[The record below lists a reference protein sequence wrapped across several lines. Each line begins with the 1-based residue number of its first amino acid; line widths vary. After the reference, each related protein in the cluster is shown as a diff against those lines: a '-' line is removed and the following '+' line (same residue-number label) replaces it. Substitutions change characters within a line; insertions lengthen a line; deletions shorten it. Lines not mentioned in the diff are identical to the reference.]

1 MKALV
6 LSSTELAM
14 GEWPQPPM
22 REHHA
27 RVKVLTAGLNHRDQ
41 WIREGKY
48 TNITLPV
55 VLGSDA
61 CGIVLDAPSSSG
73 YIGEKVIIDPTLVWG
88 DNSKAQGADFSVLGM
103 PSQGTL
109 AEEVVVPVAN
119 LYHVPDHLTNEQAA
133 ALPMAG
139 VTAYRALLLQGG
151 CSHNQTVLITGIGGG
166 VALTAFTMALAIG
179 ARVFVTS
186 TSDDKL
192 AKARAMGASGG
203 VNTTNV
209 GWSKDLAAQAGD
221 IDLIVDSLG
230 GPVFNDLLT
239 IVRPGGRIVSY
250 GATLGPVEKFNM
262 HRIFWKQLHVIG
274 STMGTAADFGD
285 MMEFVKLHKLVPIVD
300 SVVTLENTPSAL
312 ERLQRGE
319 QFGKIVVSIAS
330 TSTSSTAEN
339 VA

>member
-6 LSSTELAM
+6 LSSTGLAT

-22 REHHA
+22 RDGFA
-27 RVKVLTAGLNHRDQ
+27 RVKVLTAGLNRRDQ

-48 TNITLPV
+48 ANIALPV

-61 CGIVLDAPSSSG
+61 CGIVLDAPSSTSYVG
-73 YIGEKVIIDPTLVWG
+73 AKVIVDPTLVWG
-88 DNSKAQGADFSVLGM
+88 DNSKAQGPDFSILGM

-109 AEEVVVPVAN
+109 AEEIVVPVAN
-119 LYHVPDHLTNEQAA
+119 LYRVPEHLTNEQAA

-139 VTAYRALLLQGG
+139 VTAYRAVLLQGG
-151 CSHNQTVLITGIGGG
+151 CSHDCTAVITGIGGG

-186 TSDDKL
+186 TSDEKL

-203 VNTTNV
+203 VNTTNE
-209 GWSKDLAAQAGD
+209 GWAKDLAAQAGT

-230 GPVFNDLLT
+230 GSPFNDLMN
-239 IVRPGGRIVSY
+239 IIRPGGRIVSY
-250 GATLGPVEKFNM
+250 GATLGIVEKFSM
-262 HRIFWKQLHVIG
+262 HRLFWKQLHIIG

-285 MMEFVKLHKLVPIVD
+285 MMEFVKLHKLIPIVD
-300 SVVTLENTPSAL
+300 SVVTLEDTPNAL

-319 QFGKIVVSIAS
+319 QFGKIVVSIS
-330 TSTSSTAEN
+330 
-339 VA
+339 

>member
-6 LSSTELAM
+6 LSSTGLAV
-14 GEWPQPPM
+14 GDWPQPPM
-22 REHHA
+22 REDFA
-27 RVKVLTAGLNHRDQ
+27 RVRILNAGLNHRDQ

-48 TNITLPV
+48 ANIMLPA

-61 CGIVLDAPSSSG
+61 CGIVLDSPSSTS
-73 YIGEKVIIDPTLVWG
+73 YIGARVLIDPTLVWG
-88 DNSKAQGADFSVLGM
+88 DNSKAQGPEFSVLGM

-109 AEEVVVPVAN
+109 AEEIVVPVAN

-151 CSHNQTVLITGIGGG
+151 CAQGCTVVITGIGGG
-166 VALTAFTMALAIG
+166 VALAAFTMALAIG

-192 AKARAMGASGG
+192 AKARTMGAAGG
-203 VNTTNV
+203 VNMKSD
-209 GWSKDLAAQAGD
+209 GWAKELALLAGSV
-221 IDLIVDSLG
+221 DLIIDSIG
-230 GPVFNDLLT
+230 GSPFNELLT

-250 GATLGPVEKFNM
+250 GATMGVVEKFNM
-262 HRIFWKQLHVIG
+262 HRVFWKQLHIVG

-285 MMEFVKLHKLVPIVD
+285 MMEFVKLHRIVPIVD
-300 SVVTLENTPSAL
+300 SVVPFDDVPIAL
-312 ERLQRGE
+312 DRLKSGDK
-319 QFGKIVVSIAS
+319 FGKIVVTIA
-330 TSTSSTAEN
+330 
-339 VA
+339 